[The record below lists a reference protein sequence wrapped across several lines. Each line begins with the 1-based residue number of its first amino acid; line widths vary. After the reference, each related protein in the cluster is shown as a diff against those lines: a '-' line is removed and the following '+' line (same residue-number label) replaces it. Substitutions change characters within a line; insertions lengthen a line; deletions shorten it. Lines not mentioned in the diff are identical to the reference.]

1 MKNQDWEIPPNL
13 QPDPDDYSF
22 DLERSLRAIVN
33 LKTYVPPD
41 AFTAGTLGTERAG
54 SGVVIRESGLVATI
68 GYLITEAE
76 TIWITSSDGRA
87 IPGHALAYDQESGF
101 GLVQA
106 LGQLNLPALEMG
118 DSDRLK
124 VGDQV
129 VFAAGGGRHHAVETR
144 VVGRQEFAGYWEYVL
159 DDAIFTAPA
168 HPFWGGGGLDRQR
181 RQADGDRFADP
192 PAGRRQGA
200 AARHEHGRADRA
212 ADADHEGPAEL
223 RAGEPAGAALAWDAR
238 HRGGRFDRG
247 RQRDRQRPG
256 RAGGRSGRRPHPGGG
271 RRRDHRPGRSV
282 AARLGVRQRGRRGA
296 VAADARQEPG
306 GADGAVERPD
316 ELPEVAEAALIV
328 APGGLASRQ
337 AVRLQPFRQ
346 ELPELGHR
354 LGLPLRRDVLP
365 EGMHRAFHQ
374 NAKDQIGVGAVIRD
388 DADHLRQ
395 HLHGVG
401 LAGRRLVRL
410 LDQPFKGSEPT
421 IGHDGR
427 MKEYASVGQAAATE
441 IEQMG
446 QLRRNARIT

>member
-1 MKNQDWEIPPNL
+1 MKNQDWEIPANL
-13 QPDPDDYSF
+13 QPDAGDYSF

-129 VFAAGGGRHHAVETR
+129 VFAAGGGKHHAVETR

-168 HPFWGGGGLDRQR
+168 HPFWGGGGLIGN
-181 RQADGDRFADP
+181 DGKLMGIGSLILQQGDGK
-192 PAGRRQGA
+192 GRRLDMNMVVPIGLLTPIMKDLLSYGRVNRP
-200 AARHEHGRADRA
+200 ARPWLGMLATEAD
-212 ADADHEGPAEL
+212 D
-223 RAGEPAGAALAWDAR
+223 
-238 HRGGRFDRG
+238 FDRG
-247 RQRDRQRPG
+247 RQRDRQRTG
-256 RAGGRSGRRPHPGGG
+256 RAGGCPGRRPHPGGG
-271 RRRDHRPGRSV
+271 RRRDHRSGRAV
-282 AARLGVRQRGRRGA
+282 AARLGVGQRGRRGA

-306 GADGAVERPD
+306 GTDGAVKRPD

-328 APGGLASRQ
+328 APGRAAPHDRPCDFSLSARSCLNSETASACRS
-337 AVRLQPFRQ
+337 
-346 ELPELGHR
+346 G
-354 LGLPLRRDVLP
+354 
-365 EGMHRAFHQ
+365 GMCFPRVWTAPST
-374 NAKDQIGVGAVIRD
+374 RTP
-388 DADHLRQ
+388 RT
-395 HLHGVG
+395 
-401 LAGRRLVRL
+401 R
-410 LDQPFKGSEPT
+410 
-421 IGHDGR
+421 
-427 MKEYASVGQAAATE
+427 
-441 IEQMG
+441 
-446 QLRRNARIT
+446 